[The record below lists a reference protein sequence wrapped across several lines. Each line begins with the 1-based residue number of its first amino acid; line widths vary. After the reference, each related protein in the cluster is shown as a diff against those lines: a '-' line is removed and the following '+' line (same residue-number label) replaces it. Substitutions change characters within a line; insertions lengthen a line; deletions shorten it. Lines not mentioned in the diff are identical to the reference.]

1 MARPRKLKT
10 FKGVELRGNE
20 FSYRLRVPDPSSP
33 NGIKQVRFGGFSR
46 AEEADRD
53 RSKKKLEIHDKNFLL
68 PTNATISEYFPEC
81 LKTHGVVNAIKI
93 QSSDD
98 YFMHL
103 NSYILPRI
111 GHLALKDCTSFQ
123 MQKFLNEL
131 QISGSRK
138 GLGLSA
144 STIEKVA
151 IILRLGFK
159 EAYIHGEIQKNPMEN
174 VKIPKGQEKRVEHIP
189 DEDLT
194 KLRDFWIQTSQTAFF
209 ELALNTGARM
219 GEILCLRWS
228 DFDTKTNTISISKT
242 FYLSNGVLRENSPKS
257 KNGIREVEITPSQAQ
272 SLRTHAIRQKEQKL
286 LVGSIWKDS
295 DFIFTNEIGEPLK
308 TYQARH
314 LWKKLCV
321 QAGVKFY
328 HFHALRHTHITS
340 LLRAGIQA
348 YVVAR
353 RAGDTVT
360 TILNTYAHAIRE
372 DDSKCAEAFEGKM
385 VAL

>member
-1 MARPRKLKT
+1 MARPRKVKT

-20 FSYRLRVPDPSSP
+20 FSYRLRVPDPASP
-33 NGIKQVRFGGFSR
+33 SGTKQVRFGGFLT
-46 AEEADRD
+46 AEEADID
-53 RSKKKLEIHDKNFLL
+53 RNKKRLEIHTKSFLL

-81 LKTHGVVNAIKI
+81 LKTHAVVNEIKA
-93 QSSDD
+93 QSSHD
-98 YFMHL
+98 YFLHL
-103 NSYILPRI
+103 NSYILPKI
-111 GHLALKDCTSFQ
+111 GQTAMKDCTSSQ

-131 QISGSRK
+131 QVSGSRK
-138 GLGLSA
+138 GLALSA

-151 IILRLGFK
+151 IVLRLCFK

-174 VKIPKGQEKRVEHIP
+174 VKIPKGKEKRVEHIS
-189 DEDLT
+189 DEDLS
-194 KLRDFWIQTSQTAFF
+194 KLRHLWLQSPQSAFF
-209 ELALNTGARM
+209 ELSLNTGARM

-228 DFDTKTNTISISKT
+228 DFDTKTNTISITKT
-242 FYLSNGVLRENSPKS
+242 FYLSNSVLWENTPKS

-286 LVGSIWKDS
+286 LVGSLWKDS
-295 DFIFTNEIGEPLK
+295 DLIFTNEIGDPLK
-308 TYQARH
+308 SYQTRH
-314 LWKKLCV
+314 LWQKLGI
-321 QAGVKFY
+321 QAGVKPY

-353 RAGDTVT
+353 RAGDTVA
-360 TILNTYAHAIRE
+360 TILETYAHAIRE

>member
-1 MARPRKLKT
+1 MARPRKERT

-20 FSYRLRVPDPSSP
+20 FSYRMRVPDPLSP
-33 NGIKQVRFGGFSR
+33 SGMKQVRFGGFAT

-53 RSKKKLEIHDKNFLL
+53 RSKKKLEIYDKNFLL
-68 PTNATISEYFPEC
+68 PTNATIAQYFPEC
-81 LKTHGVVNAIKI
+81 LKTHGLVNEIKT
-93 QSSDD
+93 QSLND

-103 NSYILPRI
+103 NSYILPKI
-111 GHLALKDCTSFQ
+111 GHVPLKDCTSFQ
-123 MQKFLNEL
+123 MQKFLVDL
-131 QISGSRK
+131 QKTGSRK
-138 GLGLSA
+138 GQALSA

-174 VKIPKGQEKRVEHIP
+174 VKIPKGQEKRVEHIS
-189 DEDLT
+189 DDDLLA
-194 KLRDFWIQTSQTAFF
+194 LRGFWLQSPQSAFF

-228 DFDTKTNTISISKT
+228 DLDTKTNTISISKT
-242 FYLSNGVLRENSPKS
+242 FYLSNGVYGENSPKS
-257 KNGIREVEITPSQAQ
+257 KNGIREVEITPTQAQ
-272 SLRTHAIRQKEQKL
+272 SLRSHAIRQKEQKL
-286 LVGSIWKDS
+286 LVGSLWKDS
-295 DFIFTNEIGEPLK
+295 DFIFANEIGEPLK
-308 TYQARH
+308 SYQVRH

-321 QAGVKFY
+321 QSGVKMY
-328 HFHALRHTHITS
+328 HLHALRHTHITS

-360 TILNTYAHAIRE
+360 TILETYAHAIRE